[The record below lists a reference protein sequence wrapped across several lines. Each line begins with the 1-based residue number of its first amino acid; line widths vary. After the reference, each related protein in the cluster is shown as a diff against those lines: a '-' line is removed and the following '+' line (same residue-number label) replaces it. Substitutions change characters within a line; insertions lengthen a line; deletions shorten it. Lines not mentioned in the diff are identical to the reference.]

1 MNNKI
6 NNENSDKKST
16 IMSDE
21 EFMKQLEK
29 QVSDVK
35 QIFSD
40 YKKSKQKNNN

>member
-6 NNENSDKKST
+6 DHENSDNKNT
-16 IMSDE
+16 RMSDE

>member
-6 NNENSDKKST
+6 DNENSNNKNT
-16 IMSDE
+16 RMSDE